1 LAQAILAEGGRQLK
15 AHSHIGLFDQITKMR
30 TFAFVLPL
38 LAVAEQDQTVNAVA
52 KIIQMLTDM
61 STKCKQEMND
71 EQVAFAEF
79 QSFCSNGK
87 PKLKKQIAKGG
98 ETIETLNAEIG
109 KLGSDVSTLGEE
121 IGVLQA
127 DVTKFEADKKAAE
140 AQRVKDHGAF
150 VEESTDYAES
160 VDALDR
166 AILVMQ
172 EKNQNI
178 PGSSLLQVAFN
189 DKRMPDKA
197 KSLISA
203 FLGFDEGASD
213 SFDPPEA
220 NAYEAQSGGIIEMLK
235 KLKYEFRE
243 KLGQCQKEEMNS
255 NHAFN
260 MVKQDLIDSI
270 DNANKDTEEKTANKE
285 AKKEKIAEDKK
296 DLSSTIQVKAEDE
309 NLLKNL
315 DVECEEKMLS
325 FEEKQKLRADEI
337 EAIGKAT
344 EILAGD
350 DVSGNAAEHLGL
362 VQTGSSFVQFM
373 SRSNN
378 EGIHRKIREYLLS
391 ESQRLHSKNL
401 NLLAEKIAADPF
413 AKVKKL
419 IDDMITRLLE
429 EANADAEKEG
439 WCDTEM
445 GKSKVTRN
453 KLSEEIDG
461 LDAAIEDGKATVM
474 KLTQEVADL
483 AKEIEDLDAEMSEAT
498 ELRTNEK
505 AKNKHT
511 IMDAKAAARAV
522 GQATAVLKDFYA
534 KAAKATA
541 LIQTSKKEPAII
553 HMGTEEW
560 QALANPNFDG
570 TIDKG
575 HKDGMQTFGE
585 AYTGNQDAAGGVM
598 ALLEVAM
605 SDFANLE
612 ADTKA
617 GEAESEKTYNDYM
630 TESKRSKAVKERKI
644 EMNNSDKADSNTKM
658 QEDIAELKST
668 QDELIAA
675 DKYHEKLVPQCIDQG
690 MTWEEVQK
698 ARQEEIASLK
708 QALETLASQG
718 NVDTSA

>member
-1 LAQAILAEGGRQLK
+1 
-15 AHSHIGLFDQITKMR
+15 
-30 TFAFVLPL
+30 
-38 LAVAEQDQTVNAVA
+38 
-52 KIIQMLTDM
+52 
-61 STKCKQEMND
+61 
-71 EQVAFAEF
+71 
-79 QSFCSNGK
+79 
-87 PKLKKQIAKGG
+87 
-98 ETIETLNAEIG
+98 
-109 KLGSDVSTLGEE
+109 
-121 IGVLQA
+121 
-127 DVTKFEADKKAAE
+127 
-140 AQRVKDHGAF
+140 
-150 VEESTDYAES
+150 
-160 VDALDR
+160 
-166 AILVMQ
+166 MQ
-172 EKNQNI
+172 EKNQNV
-178 PGSSLLQVAFN
+178 PGSSLLQVTIQ
-189 DKRMPDKA
+189 DKRLPAKA

-203 FLGFDEGASD
+203 FLGFDDSASD

-235 KLKYEFRE
+235 KLKDQFRE
-243 KLGQCQKEEMNS
+243 KLGQCQKEEANS

-260 MVKQDLIDSI
+260 MVKQDLVDSI
-270 DNANKDTEEKTANKE
+270 DNANKDTEEKTADKE
-285 AKKEKIAEDKK
+285 AKKEAIAENKK
-296 DLSSTIQVKAEDE
+296 DLASTIQVKAEDE

-315 DVECEEKMLS
+315 DVECEEKTLS
-325 FEEKQKLRADEI
+325 FQEKQKLRADEI

-344 EILAGD
+344 EILSGD

-378 EGIHRKIREYLLS
+378 EGIHRKIREFLLS

-401 NLLAEKIAADPF
+401 GLLAEKLAADPF

-461 LDAAIEDGKATVM
+461 LDAAIEDGKATIM

-483 AKEIEDLDAEMSEAT
+483 SKEIEDLDAEMSEAT

-511 IMDAKAAARAV
+511 IMDAKAAQRAV

-534 KAAKATA
+534 KAATATA
-541 LIQTSKKEPAII
+541 LIQTSNKEPAII

-560 QALANPNFDG
+560 QALANPNFKG

-575 HKDGMQTFGE
+575 HKDGMQSFGE
-585 AYTGNQDAAGGVM
+585 TYTGNQDAAGGVM

-630 TESKRSKAVKERKI
+630 TESKRSKSVKGRKI
-644 EMNNSDKADSNTKM
+644 EMDNTDKADSNTKM

-675 DKYHEKLVPQCIDQG
+675 DKYHEKLVPQCVDQG
-690 MTWEEVQK
+690 MTFEEVQK
-698 ARQEEIASLK
+698 ARQEEITSLK
-708 QALETLASQG
+708 QALETLESQG

>member
-1 LAQAILAEGGRQLK
+1 
-15 AHSHIGLFDQITKMR
+15 MR
-30 TFAFVLPL
+30 TFAFALPL
-38 LAVAEQDQTVNAVA
+38 LAVAEQGKTVNAVA

-79 QSFCSNGK
+79 QSFCANGK

-98 ETIETLNAEIG
+98 ETIETLDAEIG
-109 KLGSDVSTLGEE
+109 KLSSDVSTLGGE

-127 DVTKFEADKKAAE
+127 DVTKFEADKKASE
-140 AQRVKDHGAF
+140 AQRVKDHASF

-166 AILVMQ
+166 AILVMS
-172 EKNQNI
+172 EKDGNI
-178 PGSSLLQVAFN
+178 AGSSLLQLKN
-189 DKRMPDKA
+189 DKRVPAKA

-203 FLGFDEGASD
+203 FLGFDDND
-213 SFDPPEA
+213 SFEPPEA
-220 NAYEAQSGGIIEMLK
+220 NAYESQSGGIIEMLK
-235 KLKYEFRE
+235 KLKDQFRE
-243 KLGQCQKEEMNS
+243 KLGQCQKEEANS
-255 NHAFN
+255 AHAST
-260 MVKQDLIDSI
+260 MVQQDLVDSI
-270 DNANKDTEEKTANKE
+270 DNANKDTEEKTADKE
-285 AKKEKIAEDKK
+285 AKKENIAGNKK
-296 DLSSTIQVKAEDE
+296 DLASTIQNKAEDE

-315 DVECEEKMLS
+315 DVECEEKLLS
-325 FEEKQKLRADEI
+325 FQEKQKLRADEI

-362 VQTGSSFVQFM
+362 VQTGTSFVQFM
-373 SRSNN
+373 SKSNN
-378 EGIHRKIREYLLS
+378 EGIHRQIRNFLLS
-391 ESQRLHSKNL
+391 EGQRLHSKNL
-401 NLLAEKIAADPF
+401 NLLAEKLAADPF

-429 EANADAEKEG
+429 EANSDAKKEG

-461 LDAAIEDGKATVM
+461 LDAAIEDGRATIM

-483 AKEIEDLDAEMSEAT
+483 SKEIEDLDAEMSEAT

-511 IMDAKAAARAV
+511 IMDTKAAQRAV

-534 KAAKATA
+534 KAATATA
-541 LIQTSKKEPAII
+541 LIQTSNKDPAII

-560 QALANPNFDG
+560 QALSNPNFDG

-575 HKDGMQTFGE
+575 HKAGMQNFGE

-617 GEAESEKTYNDYM
+617 NEAESEKSYNDYM
-630 TESKRSKAVKERKI
+630 TEAKRSKSVK
-644 EMNNSDKADSNTKM
+644 
-658 QEDIAELKST
+658 QGKS
-668 QDELIAA
+668 
-675 DKYHEKLVPQCIDQG
+675 
-690 MTWEEVQK
+690 
-698 ARQEEIASLK
+698 R
-708 QALETLASQG
+708 
-718 NVDTSA
+718 

>member
-1 LAQAILAEGGRQLK
+1 
-15 AHSHIGLFDQITKMR
+15 MR
-30 TFAFVLPL
+30 TFAFALPL
-38 LAVAEQDQTVNAVA
+38 LAVAEQGKTVNAVA

-79 QSFCSNGK
+79 QSFCANGK

-98 ETIETLNAEIG
+98 ETIETLDAEIG
-109 KLGSDVSTLGEE
+109 KLSSDVSTLGGE

-127 DVTKFEADKKAAE
+127 DVTKFEADKKASE
-140 AQRVKDHGAF
+140 AQRVKDHASF

-166 AILVMQ
+166 AILVMS
-172 EKNQNI
+172 EKDGNI
-178 PGSSLLQVAFN
+178 AGSSLLQLKN
-189 DKRMPDKA
+189 DKRVPAKA

-203 FLGFDEGASD
+203 FLGFDDND
-213 SFDPPEA
+213 SFEPPEA
-220 NAYEAQSGGIIEMLK
+220 NAYESQSGGIIEMLK
-235 KLKYEFRE
+235 KLKDQFRE
-243 KLGQCQKEEMNS
+243 KLGQCQKEEANS
-255 NHAFN
+255 AHAST
-260 MVKQDLIDSI
+260 MVQQDLVDSI
-270 DNANKDTEEKTANKE
+270 DNANKDTEEKTADKE
-285 AKKEKIAEDKK
+285 AKKENIAGNKK
-296 DLSSTIQVKAEDE
+296 DLASTIQNKAEDE

-315 DVECEEKMLS
+315 DVECEEKLLS
-325 FEEKQKLRADEI
+325 FQEKQKLRADEI

-362 VQTGSSFVQFM
+362 VQTGTSFVQFM
-373 SRSNN
+373 SKSNN
-378 EGIHRKIREYLLS
+378 EGIHRQIRNFLLS
-391 ESQRLHSKNL
+391 EGQRLHSKNL
-401 NLLAEKIAADPF
+401 NLLAEKLAADPF

-429 EANADAEKEG
+429 EANSDAKKEG

-461 LDAAIEDGKATVM
+461 LDAAIEDGRATIM

-483 AKEIEDLDAEMSEAT
+483 SKEIEDLDAEMSEAT

-511 IMDAKAAARAV
+511 IMDTKAAQRAV

-534 KAAKATA
+534 KAATATA
-541 LIQTSKKEPAII
+541 LIQTSNKDPAII

-575 HKDGMQTFGE
+575 HKAGMQNFGE

-617 GEAESEKTYNDYM
+617 NEAESEKSYNDYM
-630 TESKRSKAVKERKI
+630 TEAKRSKSVKARKI
-644 EMNNSDKADSNTKM
+644 EMNDSDKAIPTPRCRRISRN
-658 QEDIAELKST
+658 
-668 QDELIAA
+668 
-675 DKYHEKLVPQCIDQG
+675 
-690 MTWEEVQK
+690 
-698 ARQEEIASLK
+698 
-708 QALETLASQG
+708 
-718 NVDTSA
+718 